1 VGFSDDEIV
10 FDLKTWEEWLEANP
24 NLVNIVPAIS
34 FNTFGKE
41 MKKYQIGWRALI
53 LTTTSQ

>member
-41 MKKYQIGWRALI
+41 MKKYQIGWIEIGEANGL
-53 LTTTSQ
+53 